1 MPDAIYPMPTA
12 PEQSVGEPIYDWKW
26 MLRALLRSWRL
37 MLLLPA
43 IGALLAT
50 GFVILRPSEYTASTV
65 LNVTNLRLSASG
77 QDTLFSESYF
87 DPSFLDTQ
95 VQLVSS
101 DPVILAVID
110 KLDLA
115 GAMRGNTQRA
125 LKQFRSSLGV
135 QQLRQ
140 SNLVQVSFTADNPTH
155 AALVANAVAATY
167 IAKLNADREQA
178 VQSASSWLRERMRG
192 AGPQAHIVSAA
203 LPPLDKSNLRG
214 ILIIGGAA
222 AVGGALA
229 MMLALIF
236 AFLDRSI
243 REPDQAEAV
252 AGIECL
258 GIVPLLRPANST
270 GKADRAQA
278 ATTLPPANA
287 PAILSEA
294 QTKPFSPL
302 WQALRHVSV
311 ASDLSAPLAGPRSL
325 AVTSA
330 LGGEGKTTIAANLA
344 LMAAGSGRRILLVDA
359 QLYDPALSAMLAPA
373 ATAGL
378 APFLDDPASGLAQH
392 VRIDPASGL
401 HFLPFGKALNRAAT
415 AQILWSGR
423 MKPLFEQA
431 RDYDLIIFDM
441 PPLVAAGDL
450 RAAAAHID
458 AVLLV
463 VEWGKTSAE
472 ALRAAL
478 AVGGSFRDRLIG
490 SVINK
495 ANPGIAERLL
505 STETAIVARQARL
518 GALAG
523 RSDAA

>member
-1 MPDAIYPMPTA
+1 MSQTMPDAIYPMPTA

-87 DPSFLDTQ
+87 DPSFLVTQ

-140 SNLVQVSFTADNPTH
+140 SNLVQVSFTAGNPAH

-167 IAKLNADREQA
+167 IAKLNTDREQA

-243 REPDQAEAV
+243 REPDQAQAV
-252 AGIECL
+252 AG
-258 GIVPLLRPANST
+258 
-270 GKADRAQA
+270 A
-278 ATTLPPANA
+278 AP
-287 PAILSEA
+287 
-294 QTKPFSPL
+294 
-302 WQALRHVSV
+302 
-311 ASDLSAPLAGPRSL
+311 
-325 AVTSA
+325 
-330 LGGEGKTTIAANLA
+330 
-344 LMAAGSGRRILLVDA
+344 
-359 QLYDPALSAMLAPA
+359 
-373 ATAGL
+373 
-378 APFLDDPASGLAQH
+378 
-392 VRIDPASGL
+392 
-401 HFLPFGKALNRAAT
+401 
-415 AQILWSGR
+415 
-423 MKPLFEQA
+423 
-431 RDYDLIIFDM
+431 DM
-441 PPLVAAGDL
+441 
-450 RAAAAHID
+450 
-458 AVLLV
+458 
-463 VEWGKTSAE
+463 
-472 ALRAAL
+472 
-478 AVGGSFRDRLIG
+478 
-490 SVINK
+490 
-495 ANPGIAERLL
+495 
-505 STETAIVARQARL
+505 
-518 GALAG
+518 AG
-523 RSDAA
+523 RIMHRSVLNARP

>member
-1 MPDAIYPMPTA
+1 MPETIYAMPAA
-12 PEQSVGEPIYDWKW
+12 PEQSAGEPIYDWKW

-43 IGALLAT
+43 IGALLAI

-110 KLDLA
+110 KRDLA
-115 GAMRGNTQRA
+115 GAMRGNAQRA

-140 SNLVQVSFTADNPTH
+140 SNLVQVSFTADNPAQ

-167 IAKLNADREQA
+167 IAKLNTDREQA

-222 AVGGALA
+222 AVGAALA

-243 REPDQAEAV
+243 REPDQAQAV
-252 AGIECL
+252 AGVECL
-258 GIVPLLRPANST
+258 GIVPLLRPANT
-270 GKADRAQA
+270 LGKADEAQA
-278 ATTLPPANA
+278 STEPPASA

-344 LMAAGSGRRILLVDA
+344 LMAASSGRRILLVDA

-378 APFLDDPASGLAQH
+378 APFLDDPASGLMQH
-392 VRIDPASGL
+392 VRPDPASGL
-401 HFLPFGKALNRAAT
+401 HFLPFGKAEDRAAT
-415 AQILWSGR
+415 AQILWSAR

-450 RAAAAHID
+450 RAATAHIH
-458 AVLLV
+458 AILLV
-463 VEWGKTSAE
+463 IEWGKASAE
-472 ALRAAL
+472 TLRAAL
-478 AVGGSFRDRLIG
+478 AIGGSFRDRLIG

-505 STETAIVARQARL
+505 STEIAIVAQQARL

-523 RSDAA
+523 RRDAA